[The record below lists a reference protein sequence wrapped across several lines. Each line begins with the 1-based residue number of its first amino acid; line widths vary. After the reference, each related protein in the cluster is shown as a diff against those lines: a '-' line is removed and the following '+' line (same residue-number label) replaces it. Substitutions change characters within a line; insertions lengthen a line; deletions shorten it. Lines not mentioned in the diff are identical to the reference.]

1 MHIRAHRS
9 AAVLCAALMATALTG
24 CQTASSLIDAD
35 EGKTEGISPAPV
47 ATETVRTGKAAEAAP
62 AAKVA
67 ADLRLLAG
75 TWHEAVP
82 GLPGRRQGFTLCAD
96 GTAES
101 VGMATLR
108 LERWSVRGDVLTLHG
123 VSIGNAIS
131 FPFSEE
137 YEILELGERTLRLR
151 QGRLER
157 TLERAAH

>member
-9 AAVLCAALMATALTG
+9 AAVLCAALLATGLTG

-35 EGKTEGISPAPV
+35 SGETERVSPAPV
-47 ATETVRTGKAAEAAP
+47 ATETVRTAEAAP
-62 AAKVA
+62 AAKGA

-82 GLPGRRQGFTLCAD
+82 GLPGRRQGFTLRAD